1 MEQLNR
7 IELRGT
13 VGSIKVQTYSGKK
26 VGRINL
32 ATSMAFKDKSGTPV
46 IETQWHSVNAWE
58 GKTIEDVDSIGK
70 GDKLYVV
77 GRVKYSKF
85 TGTDGVDHYNTEIQ
99 ALKLVRIDDED
110 ELQIP
115 CS

>member
-58 GKTIEDVDSIGK
+58 GKTIEDVDSIAK
-70 GDKLYVV
+70 ATN
-77 GRVKYSKF
+77 SMSS
-85 TGTDGVDHYNTEIQ
+85 DGSNTASSREPTERTIT
-99 ALKLVRIDDED
+99 
-110 ELQIP
+110 IP
-115 CS
+115 RSRL